1 MVKKKL
7 CKIGMLE
14 KNKCRIILINIG
26 FTNHISMVEWYI
38 SFGKVLCTPS
48 FETYTHHE
56 ISLLALGPPDI
67 HGYLG
72 YQNKNWLHKYIFINL
87 VKADELIKLKSVV
100 LLVND
105 WKKFI
110 TIGIIK

>member
-38 SFGKVLCTPS
+38 RFGKVLCTPS

-87 VKADELIKLKSVV
+87 VKADELIKLK
-100 LLVND
+100 
-105 WKKFI
+105 KCFI
-110 TIGIIK
+110 GKRLEKVYHYRNY